1 MSYVFSTRTDYVI
14 ARSVALGAVK
24 PTKVKFSSLQQ
35 MWFLFFRSMT
45 NPPSRNI
52 NPIHRDEHDN
62 ISFRRGTA
70 LVVTA
75 TSAKWLLA
83 TLAVASLLAGRWYF
97 NRSNDAQQPVG
108 TLAIS
113 VRVAPVTHGNMPVV
127 ERTIGTVV
135 SDAMVQVTA
144 MVPGRLQ
151 RAYFREGQ
159 IVKKGDL
166 LFQID
171 PRSYQ
176 AALAQAKGQLAK
188 DQALLIG
195 AQRTLKRDQRLMA
208 AGAGTQQ
215 ILDDQ
220 QATAASYQGAVEA
233 DQANVDTAAI
243 NLGYTQIRS
252 PINGKTGPIL
262 IQPGNVIAVTGTSAS
277 TTPLV
282 TISQVTPIKI
292 SFSLPQ
298 ADLSRIQAARR
309 NHPLMATIRARNG
322 NERYS
327 APVTF
332 TGNVINNQTGTIEL
346 RVTLD
351 NKDGALVPG
360 QVVNVSVA
368 LDDIPGALIVPH
380 EAVNEGPAGHYVFVI
395 RDGKAEMRP
404 VKLLFDDSRRAA
416 VRGSLKLGEQ
426 VVTDGQLRLVA
437 GTPVTIDNSRD
448 GSAAGGAISAVPQ

>member
-1 MSYVFSTRTDYVI
+1 
-14 ARSVALGAVK
+14 
-24 PTKVKFSSLQQ
+24 
-35 MWFLFFRSMT
+35 MT
-45 NPPSRNI
+45 HPSSRNI
-52 NPIHRDEHDN
+52 DS
-62 ISFRRGTA
+62 ISPGERGGTNFRQGPAQIVRPG
-70 LVVTA
+70 
-75 TSAKWLLA
+75 SARWLLA
-83 TLAVASLLAGRWYF
+83 GLAVATLLAGYWYF
-97 NRSNDAQQPVG
+97 NREEKQAQQPAG

-135 SDAMVQVTA
+135 SNAMVQVTA
-144 MVPGRLQ
+144 MVPGRLE
-151 RAYFREGQ
+151 RAYFHEGQ

-166 LFQID
+166 LFQMD
-171 PRSYQ
+171 PRTFQ

-188 DQALLIG
+188 DQALLAG
-195 AQRTLKRDQRLMA
+195 AERDLRRDERLMA

-220 QATAASYQGAVEA
+220 QAIVASYRGAVEA

-243 NLGYTQIRS
+243 NLEYTQIRS

-262 IQPGNVIAVTGTSAS
+262 IQPGNVIAVTGTTSS

-282 TISQVTPIKI
+282 TIAQVTPIKV

-298 ADLSRIQAARR
+298 VDLSRIQAARHD
-309 NHPLMATIRARNG
+309 HPLMATVRTRNG
-322 NERYS
+322 SGRYS

-332 TGNVINNQTGTIEL
+332 TGNTINNQTGTIEL

-368 LDDIPGALIVPH
+368 LNDIPDALIVPH
-380 EAVNEGPAGHYVFVI
+380 EAVNQGPAGHYVFVV
-395 RDGKAEMRP
+395 RDGKSEMRP

-416 VRGSLKLGEQ
+416 VKGSLKLGDQ
-426 VVTDGQLRLVA
+426 VVVDGQLRLVA
-437 GTPVTIDNSRD
+437 GTPVTIDNSQD
-448 GSAAGGAISAVPQ
+448 GSVALAGGAISAVPQ

>member
-1 MSYVFSTRTDYVI
+1 
-14 ARSVALGAVK
+14 
-24 PTKVKFSSLQQ
+24 
-35 MWFLFFRSMT
+35 MT
-45 NPPSRNI
+45 NSSPRNSI
-52 NPIHRDEHDN
+52 RQHDQN
-62 ISFRRGTA
+62 SISFRREAAPTA
-70 LVVTA
+70 RPV
-75 TSAKWLLA
+75 SIRWLFAALA
-83 TLAVASLLAGRWYF
+83 AAALLGGYWYF
-97 NRSNDAQQPVG
+97 NRDGKEAQQPAG

-113 VRVAPVTHGNMPVV
+113 VRVAPITHGNMPVV

-151 RAYFREGQ
+151 HAYFREGQ

-171 PRSYQ
+171 PRSYE

-220 QATAASYQGAVEA
+220 QATAASYQGAVQA
-233 DQANVDTAAI
+233 DQADVDTAAI

-252 PINGKTGPIL
+252 PITGKTGPIL

-282 TISQVTPIKI
+282 TVSQVTPIKI

-298 ADLSRIQAARR
+298 ADLSRIQAARHNR
-309 NHPLMATIRARNG
+309 PLMATIRTRNG
-322 NERYS
+322 SERYS

-332 TGNVINNQTGTIEL
+332 TGNTINDQTGTIEL

-351 NKDGALVPG
+351 NRDGALVPG

-368 LDDIPGALIVPH
+368 LNDIPDALIVPH

-404 VKLLFDDSRRAA
+404 LKLLFDDSRRAA
-416 VRGSLKLGEQ
+416 VRGPVKLGEQ

-437 GTPVTIDNSRD
+437 GTPVAIDNSQD
-448 GSAAGGAISAVPQ
+448 DSGAGGAISAVPR

>member
-1 MSYVFSTRTDYVI
+1 
-14 ARSVALGAVK
+14 
-24 PTKVKFSSLQQ
+24 
-35 MWFLFFRSMT
+35 MT
-45 NPPSRNI
+45 NSSPRNSI
-52 NPIHRDEHDN
+52 RQHDQDS
-62 ISFRRGTA
+62 ISFRRGAAQTA
-70 LVVTA
+70 KPVGTR
-75 TSAKWLLA
+75 WLFAALA
-83 TLAVASLLAGRWYF
+83 AAALLAGYWYF
-97 NRSNDAQQPVG
+97 NRGGKEAQQPVDA
-108 TLAIS
+108 LAIS

-135 SDAMVQVTA
+135 SNAMVQVTA

-151 RAYFREGQ
+151 QAFFSEGQ
-159 IVKKGDL
+159 IVRKGDL

-195 AQRTLKRDQRLMA
+195 AQRTLRRDQRLMA

-215 ILDDQ
+215 LLDDQ
-220 QATAASYQGAVEA
+220 QALAASYQGAVEA

-252 PINGKTGPIL
+252 PIDGKTGPIL
-262 IQPGNVIAVTGTSAS
+262 IQPGNVIAATGTNAS
-277 TTPLV
+277 TTSLV

-298 ADLSRIQAARR
+298 ADLSRVQAARR
-309 NHPLMATIRARNG
+309 NRPLMATILPRNG
-322 NERYS
+322 GESYS

-332 TGNVINNQTGTIEL
+332 TGNTINDQTGTIEL

-351 NKDGALVPG
+351 NKDGTLVPG

-368 LDDIPGALIVPH
+368 LNNIPDALIVPH

-404 VKLLFDDSRRAA
+404 IKLLFDDSQRAA
-416 VRGSLKLGEQ
+416 VQGSLKLGEQ

-437 GTPVTIDNSRD
+437 GTPVAIDSSQDR
-448 GSAAGGAISAVPQ
+448 SAAAGAISAVPQ

>member
-1 MSYVFSTRTDYVI
+1 
-14 ARSVALGAVK
+14 
-24 PTKVKFSSLQQ
+24 
-35 MWFLFFRSMT
+35 
-45 NPPSRNI
+45 
-52 NPIHRDEHDN
+52 
-62 ISFRRGTA
+62 
-70 LVVTA
+70 
-75 TSAKWLLA
+75 
-83 TLAVASLLAGRWYF
+83 
-97 NRSNDAQQPVG
+97 
-108 TLAIS
+108 
-113 VRVAPVTHGNMPVV
+113 
-127 ERTIGTVV
+127 
-135 SDAMVQVTA
+135 MVQVTA

-151 RAYFREGQ
+151 HAYFHEGQ
-159 IVKKGDL
+159 IVKQGDL

-171 PRSYQ
+171 PRAYQ

-215 ILDDQ
+215 LLDDQ
-220 QATAASYQGAVEA
+220 QATAASYQGAVQA

-252 PINGKTGPIL
+252 PIDGKTGPIL
-262 IQPGNVIAVTGTSAS
+262 IQPGNVIAATGTNAS
-277 TTPLV
+277 TTSLV

-298 ADLSRIQAARR
+298 ADLSRVQAARR
-309 NHPLMATIRARNG
+309 NRPLMATILPRNG
-322 NERYS
+322 GESYS

-332 TGNVINNQTGTIEL
+332 TGNTINDQTGTIEL

-351 NKDGALVPG
+351 NKDGTLVPG

-368 LDDIPGALIVPH
+368 LNNIPDALIVPH

-404 VKLLFDDSRRAA
+404 IKLLFDDSQRAA
-416 VRGSLKLGEQ
+416 VQGSLKLGEQ

-437 GTPVTIDNSRD
+437 GTPVAIDSSQDR
-448 GSAAGGAISAVPQ
+448 SAAAGAISAVPQ

>member
-1 MSYVFSTRTDYVI
+1 
-14 ARSVALGAVK
+14 
-24 PTKVKFSSLQQ
+24 
-35 MWFLFFRSMT
+35 
-45 NPPSRNI
+45 
-52 NPIHRDEHDN
+52 
-62 ISFRRGTA
+62 
-70 LVVTA
+70 
-75 TSAKWLLA
+75 
-83 TLAVASLLAGRWYF
+83 
-97 NRSNDAQQPVG
+97 
-108 TLAIS
+108 
-113 VRVAPVTHGNMPVV
+113 MPVV

-144 MVPGRLQ
+144 MVPGRLE

-159 IVKKGDL
+159 IVKQGDL

-188 DQALLIG
+188 DRALLIG
-195 AQRTLKRDQRLMA
+195 AQRSLKREQRLMA

-215 ILDDQ
+215 ALDDL

-233 DQANVDTAAI
+233 DQANVDPATI

-262 IQPGNVIAVTGTSAS
+262 IQPGNVIAVTGTSAG

-282 TISQVTPIKI
+282 TISQVSPIKI

-298 ADLSRIQAARR
+298 ADLSRIQAAQRS
-309 NHPLMATIRARNG
+309 HPLMATIRTRNG
-322 NERYS
+322 NERYF

-351 NKDGALVPG
+351 NKNRTLVPG
-360 QVVNVSVA
+360 QVVDVSVA
-368 LDDIPGALIVPH
+368 LDDIPDALIVPH
-380 EAVNEGPAGHYVFVI
+380 EAVNEGPAGRYVFVI
-395 RDGKAEMRP
+395 RNGKAEMQP

-426 VVTDGQLRLVA
+426 VVIDGQLRLVA
-437 GTPVTIDNSRD
+437 GTPVTIDRSQD
-448 GSAAGGAISAVPQ
+448 VSAAGGAISAVPQ

>member
-1 MSYVFSTRTDYVI
+1 MPNPSPRNIDSIRRNEQDSISLRRESARSAGPVSTRWLF
-14 ARSVALGAVK
+14 AGLGAA
-24 PTKVKFSSLQQ
+24 
-35 MWFLFFRSMT
+35 
-45 NPPSRNI
+45 
-52 NPIHRDEHDN
+52 
-62 ISFRRGTA
+62 A
-70 LVVTA
+70 LLT
-75 TSAKWLLA
+75 
-83 TLAVASLLAGRWYF
+83 GYWYF
-97 NRSNDAQQPVG
+97 NHKKDEAQQPVD

-113 VRVAPVTHGNMPVV
+113 VRVVPVTHGNMPVV

-151 RAYFREGQ
+151 HAYFREGQ
-159 IVKKGDL
+159 MVRKGDL

-171 PRSYQ
+171 PRTYQ

-188 DQALLIG
+188 DKALLIG
-195 AQRTLKRDQRLMA
+195 AQRTLKRDERLMA

-215 ILDDQ
+215 LLDDQ
-220 QATAASYQGAVEA
+220 RATAASYEGAVEA

-243 NLGYTQIRS
+243 NLDYTQIRS
-252 PINGKTGPIL
+252 PITGKTGPIL

-298 ADLSRIQAARR
+298 ADLSRVQAARR
-309 NHPLMATIRARNG
+309 NHPLMATIRTRNG
-322 NERYS
+322 DERYS

-332 TGNVINNQTGTIEL
+332 TGNAINNQTGTIEL

-351 NKDGALVPG
+351 NKNGTLVPG
-360 QVVNVSVA
+360 QVVNVSVT
-368 LDDIPGALIVPH
+368 LNEIPDALIVSH
-380 EAVNEGPAGHYVFVI
+380 EGVNEGPAGHYVFVI

-416 VRGSLKLGEQ
+416 VKGPLKLGEQ
-426 VVTDGQLRLVA
+426 VVIDGQLRLVA
-437 GTPVTIDNSRD
+437 GTPVIIDHSQD
-448 GSAAGGAISAVPQ
+448 GSDALAGGAISAVPQ